1 MSQLKIWGRLSSINV
16 KKAVW
21 AAQELGLNFEHHEA
35 GGVHGVVKTP
45 AYIAL
50 NPNSQIPVMED
61 GDYVLWESNV
71 ITRYLCAKYGA
82 PTLVASRTTLDVL
95 TPEALALRAVQ
106 TRASGLGA
114 AALSPEGAV
123 PSLGR
128 PGASAHS
135 PGNFYPE
142 DLQERFDAERWMEW
156 QQTMINPASRNG
168 FWHLIRL
175 PADQRDPALI
185 AQSNAAVEL
194 LMAIL
199 DTHLATRSFMVGE
212 RFTMADIPLGCE
224 VHRWFGLP
232 QTREKRPHIERWFA
246 ALLARPAT
254 AGVLDLALV

>member
-1 MSQLKIWGRLSSINV
+1 MSQLKIWGRMSSINV

-21 AAQELGLNFEHHEA
+21 TAQELGLDFERHEA

-45 AYIAL
+45 PYVAM
-50 NPNSQIPVMED
+50 NPNSQIPTIQD
-61 GDYVLWESNV
+61 GEYVLWESNV

-82 PTLVASRTTLDVL
+82 PTLVASRTALDVL
-95 TPEALALRAVQ
+95 APEALAPRAVQ
-106 TRASGLGA
+106 TRAGGLGA
-114 AALSPEGAV
+114 AALRPEGAV

-128 PGASAHS
+128 PGASAPS
-135 PGNFYPE
+135 LYPT

-156 QQTMINPASRNG
+156 QQTMVNPASRNG

-185 AQSNAAVEL
+185 AQSNAAVEP

-199 DTHLATRSFMVGE
+199 DAHLATRSFMVGE

-224 VHRWFGLP
+224 VQRWFGLP
-232 QTREKRPHIERWFA
+232 QAREPRPHIERWFA
-246 ALLARPAT
+246 SLLARPA
-254 AGVLDLALV
+254 AKGVLDLPLA

>member
-1 MSQLKIWGRLSSINV
+1 MRKLQIWGRISSINV
-16 KKAVW
+16 KKVVW
-21 AAQELGLNFEHHEA
+21 AAQELGLDFDRHEA

-45 AYIAL
+45 AYMAL

-71 ITRYLCAKYGA
+71 ITRYLSAK
-82 PTLVASRTTLDVL
+82 
-95 TPEALALRAVQ
+95 
-106 TRASGLGA
+106 
-114 AALSPEGAV
+114 
-123 PSLGR
+123 
-128 PGASAHS
+128 HS
-135 PGNFYPE
+135 PGNLYPS

-156 QQTMINPASRNG
+156 QQTMVNPVSRNG

-194 LMAIL
+194 LMAML
-199 DTHLATRSFMVGE
+199 DAHLATHRFMVGE

-224 VHRWFGLP
+224 VQRWFGLP
-232 QTREKRPHIERWFA
+232 QTRERRPNIERWFA
-246 ALLARPAT
+246 TLLARPAA

>member
-1 MSQLKIWGRLSSINV
+1 MSKLQIWGRMSSINV

-21 AAQELGLNFEHHEA
+21 TAQELGLDFERHEA

-50 NPNSQIPVMED
+50 NPNSQIPVIED

-71 ITRYLCAKYGA
+71 ITRYLSAK
-82 PTLVASRTTLDVL
+82 
-95 TPEALALRAVQ
+95 
-106 TRASGLGA
+106 
-114 AALSPEGAV
+114 
-123 PSLGR
+123 
-128 PGASAHS
+128 HS
-135 PGNFYPE
+135 PGNLYPT

-156 QQTMINPASRNG
+156 QQTMVNPASRNG

-199 DTHLATRSFMVGE
+199 DAHLATRNFMVGE

-224 VHRWFGLP
+224 VQRWFALP
-232 QTREKRPHIERWFA
+232 QAREKRPNIERWFA
-246 ALLARPAT
+246 TLLARPT
-254 AGVLDLALV
+254 AKGVLDLALV